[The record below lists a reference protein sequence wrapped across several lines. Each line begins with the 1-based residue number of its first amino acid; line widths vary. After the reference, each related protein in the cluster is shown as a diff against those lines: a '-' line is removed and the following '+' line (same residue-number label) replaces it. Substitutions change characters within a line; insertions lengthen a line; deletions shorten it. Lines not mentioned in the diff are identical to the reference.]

1 MLKICKNG
9 IKLGILVSLSLLVAA
24 TVAFA
29 FSIPGMGK
37 FEKVKPVN
45 GAVII
50 PVAKVSDGKA
60 HYYRLAD
67 GGKEINFF
75 IVKGS
80 DGALHTAFD
89 ACDVC
94 FREKKGYE
102 QQGDKMICK
111 NCNMKFAIVRIG
123 AASSGG
129 CNPSHLPAKVDAANV
144 SISVAD
150 IKAGARF
157 F

>member
-1 MLKICKNG
+1 MVRFCKKGLKFG
-9 IKLGILVSLSLLVAA
+9 VLVSLSLAVAA

-45 GAVII
+45 GNVVI
-50 PVAKVSDGKA
+50 PVSQVSDGKA
-60 HYYRLAD
+60 HYYRLND

-75 IVKGS
+75 VVKGS
-80 DGALHTAFD
+80 DGILHTAFD

-94 FREKKGYE
+94 FKEKKGY
-102 QQGDKMICK
+102 QQADDKMVCQ
-111 NCNMKFAIVRIG
+111 NCNMKFAITRIG
-123 AASSGG
+123 ASSSGG
-129 CNPSHLPAKVDAANV
+129 CNPSHLPAKISASSVT
-144 SISVAD
+144 ISVND
-150 IKAGARF
+150 LKGGARF

>member
-1 MLKICKNG
+1 MNKLLKY
-9 IKLGILVSLSLLVAA
+9 GILVSLSLIVAA

-29 FSIPGMGK
+29 FSIPGMSK

-45 GAVII
+45 GAVTI
-50 PVAKVSDGKA
+50 PVADVSDGKA
-60 HYYRLAD
+60 HYFRLAD
-67 GGKEINFF
+67 GGKEIDFF

-94 FREKKGYE
+94 YKEKKGYE

-111 NCNMKFAIVRIG
+111 NCNMKFAVNRIG
-123 AASSGG
+123 ASAAGG
-129 CNPSHLPAKVDAANV
+129 CNPSYLPARV
-144 SISVAD
+144 SATAVSVSVAD
-150 IKAGARF
+150 IKAGSRF

>member
-1 MLKICKNG
+1 MVCHCKKGLKY
-9 IKLGILVSLSLLVAA
+9 LLLVSLSLVVAA

-29 FSIPGMGK
+29 FTIPGMGK
-37 FEKVKPVN
+37 YDKVKPVN
-45 GAVII
+45 GSVVI
-50 PVAKVSDGKA
+50 PVSKVSDGKA
-60 HYYRLAD
+60 HYYKFTD

-75 IVKGS
+75 VVKGS
-80 DGALHTAFD
+80 DGMLHTAFD

-102 QQGDKMICK
+102 QQGDKMVCK
-111 NCNMKFAIVRIG
+111 NCGMKFPSARIG

-129 CNPSHLPAKVDAANV
+129 CNPSHLPAKIDAANV
-144 SISVAD
+144 SITVTD
-150 IKAGARF
+150 LKAGARF

>member
-1 MLKICKNG
+1 MVCECRKGLKY
-9 IKLGILVSLSLLVAA
+9 LLLVSLLLLVAA

-29 FSIPGMGK
+29 FNLPGMGK
-37 FEKVKPVN
+37 YDKVKPVN
-45 GAVII
+45 GSVVI
-50 PVAKVSDGKA
+50 PVSKVSDGKA
-60 HYYRLAD
+60 HYYKFTD

-75 IVKGS
+75 VVKGS
-80 DGALHTAFD
+80 DGVLHTAFD

-102 QQGDKMICK
+102 QQGDKMVCK
-111 NCNMKFAIVRIG
+111 NCGMKFASVRIG

-129 CNPSHLPAKVDAANV
+129 CNPSHLPAKIDAANV
-144 SISVAD
+144 SITVDDLKS
-150 IKAGARF
+150 GARF